1 MDILSLIAL
10 DTKLDVEQRKV
21 VRPLESLKRTV
32 LRKSGRSFREAL
44 ARKGSVN
51 IIAEIKKASPSKGT
65 FREDF
70 DCGRLAEQ
78 YREGGAA
85 AISVVTERKHFLG
98 SFENLDKAK
107 EISQLPVLCKDF
119 ILDEYQIYEAR
130 AHCADAILLIAALLS
145 TDRLRKMRETAV
157 SLGMDSLVEI
167 HDAEELKSALASGAD
182 IIGVNSRNL
191 KDFSVSLDLAISL
204 GREIPNGVV
213 RVAESGINSPG
224 DINAL
229 GSAGYNAFLIGE
241 SLIRSGNPAALL
253 RELRG
258 ES

>member
-21 VRPLESLKRTV
+21 VRPLESLKRVV
-32 LRKSGRSFREAL
+32 LPKSGRSFRDAL
-44 ARKGSVN
+44 TRKGSIN
-51 IIAEIKKASPSKGT
+51 IIAEIKKASPSKGI

-70 DCGRLAEQ
+70 DCGRLAQ
-78 YREGGAA
+78 HYREGGAA
-85 AISVVTERKHFLG
+85 AISVLTERKHFLG
-98 SFENLDKAK
+98 SFENLEKAK
-107 EISQLPVLCKDF
+107 SISQLPVLCKDF

-130 AHCADAILLIAALLS
+130 AHGADAVLLIAALLS

-167 HDAEELKSALASGAD
+167 HDTEELKSALASGAD

-191 KDFSVSLDLAISL
+191 KDFSVSLDLVINL
-204 GREIPNGVV
+204 GKGIPDGVV
-213 RVAESGINSPG
+213 RVAESGISSREN
-224 DINAL
+224 IIAL
-229 GSAGYNAFLIGE
+229 TDAGYNAFLIGE
-241 SLIRSGNPAALL
+241 SLILSDNPAALL